1 MNKERYIAPE
11 MEIIEFECEDI
22 IVMSDPLSKPDQPP
36 VVTPIPSMVPFN
48 DPNENNNG

>member
-36 VVTPIPSMVPFN
+36 VVTPIPSKLQFP
-48 DPNENNNG
+48 DSEDG